1 MEWRTKKEGGEEDTG
16 KRKGYGEEGKRYEAL
31 R

>member
-1 MEWRTKKEGGEEDTG
+1 MEWRTKKEGGKEDTG
-16 KRKGYGEEGKRYEAL
+16 RREGYGEEGKRYEAL